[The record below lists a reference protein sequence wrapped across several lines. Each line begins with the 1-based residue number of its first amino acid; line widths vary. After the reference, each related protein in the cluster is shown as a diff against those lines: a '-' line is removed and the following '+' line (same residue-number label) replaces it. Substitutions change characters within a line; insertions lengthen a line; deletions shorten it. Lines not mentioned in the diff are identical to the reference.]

1 MIENDILRLIRS
13 DKLKE
18 AVSIGVKMGL
28 KKKEILKIV
37 RDERRRWDIANFR
50 IRCTH
55 ETWFK
60 HKKLRFNSCNL
71 KESEG
76 DNGK

>member
-28 KKKEILKIV
+28 KKKDILDTIK
-37 RDERRRWDIANFR
+37 E
-50 IRCTH
+50 
-55 ETWFK
+55 
-60 HKKLRFNSCNL
+60 CNI
-71 KESEG
+71 
-76 DNGK
+76 